1 MLHDVSVLVCSV
13 VGELDFGDVAHELED
28 EAAQHADCIT
38 IVAPE
43 SNG

>member
-13 VGELDFGDVAHELED
+13 VGELDLGDVAHELED